1 MNILTSKN
9 NDPAKANEIP
19 LDIEE
24 MRVELG
30 IVEIERQ
37 LEEIQNSVSR
47 LQNSLG
53 EWLVYFN
60 MMDRRVQELS
70 GEKVI
75 TEKLSYNAQSDG
87 HIQLLRHR
95 PPVPNNLLEG
105 APGPVKRTTAKK

>member
-1 MNILTSKN
+1 MNLRTSKN
-9 NDPAKANEIP
+9 QDPAKKTEIP
-19 LDIEE
+19 LDVEE

-30 IVEIERQ
+30 IVEIEQ
-37 LEEIQNSVSR
+37 KLEELQIGFAR
-47 LQNSLG
+47 LQKSLG

-75 TEKLSYNAQSDG
+75 TEKLSYNARADG

-105 APGPVKRTTAKK
+105 APGPVKRTKK